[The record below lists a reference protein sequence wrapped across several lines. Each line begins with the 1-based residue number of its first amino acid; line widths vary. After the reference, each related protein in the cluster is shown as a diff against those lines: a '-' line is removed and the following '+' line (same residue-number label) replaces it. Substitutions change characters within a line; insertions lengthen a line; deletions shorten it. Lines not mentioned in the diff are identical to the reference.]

1 MPTKS
6 VKPSVIEKVKHFTS
20 DLPATSTFS
29 DRLTN
34 ILTRLEI
41 LQQVQGLDVQR
52 RGDHYASN

>member
-6 VKPSVIEKVKHFTS
+6 VKPSIIQKIETFTTE
-20 DLPATSTFS
+20 LPDTSTFS

-41 LQQVQGLDVQR
+41 LQQVQGI
-52 RGDHYASN
+52 ASNGSK

>member
-6 VKPSVIEKVKHFTS
+6 VKPSIIKKIETFTT
-20 DLPATSTFS
+20 DLPDTSTFS

-41 LQQVQGLDVQR
+41 LQQVQGIQCN
-52 RGDHYASN
+52 GTK

>member
-6 VKPSVIEKVKHFTS
+6 VKPSVISKIETFTTE
-20 DLPATSTFS
+20 LPDTSTFS

-41 LQQVQGLDVQR
+41 LQQVQGIQ
-52 RGDHYASN
+52 SNGTE

>member
-6 VKPSVIEKVKHFTS
+6 VKPSIVKKIETFTTE
-20 DLPATSTFS
+20 LPHTSTFS

-41 LQQVQGLDVQR
+41 LEQVQGI
-52 RGDHYASN
+52 ASTGTK